1 MSFLPVINELRLYR
15 RLNYIVL
22 HFGADTVFNLSV
34 SYNHMAVI
42 ISIDS

>member
-1 MSFLPVINELRLYR
+1 MCFLPVINELRLYQ
-15 RLNYIVL
+15 RLNYIIS
-22 HFGADTVFNLSV
+22 HFGADIVFNLSV